1 MARTGNNERQNEL
14 SQEAEIDAM
23 VTRVEFSNTMF
34 PIQRN
39 DSSNTQSAQRNPAH
53 RIPQMKQSGRNFVQR
68 NPQMEKSGKNSDLST
83 WHIVGRRSSSE
94 HNRRMLTRRGNRE
107 LTVAGTST
115 VLGNL
120 NGVQRIMDIWTKLL
134 VK

>member
-23 VTRVEFSNTMF
+23 VTRVELSNTMF

-83 WHIVGRRSSSE
+83 WHIVGRRSSSAGVL
-94 HNRRMLTRRGNRE
+94 NRRDADRYRS
-107 LTVAGTST
+107 VAQSVPGRTSI
-115 VLGNL
+115 N
-120 NGVQRIMDIWTKLL
+120 
-134 VK
+134 